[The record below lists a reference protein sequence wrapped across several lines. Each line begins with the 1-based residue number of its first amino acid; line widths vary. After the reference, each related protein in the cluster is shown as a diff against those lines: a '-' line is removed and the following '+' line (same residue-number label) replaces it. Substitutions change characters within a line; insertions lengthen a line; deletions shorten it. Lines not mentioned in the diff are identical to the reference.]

1 MINSACSRRKLEPKC
16 ICMLCVVSLFV
27 FVVIALFLPPRGP
40 QERLILYGTQLDR
53 QLQEQGNSRDE
64 NSLNRVDI
72 RTAINKKKAFG
83 FIDGAKHAS
92 DSKSDQAPQL
102 QEDSHFDKALEFK
115 EGSEFDQALEFKEDQ
130 FQNITE
136 DGNYVVYNTYVDG
149 PEKGWV
155 RAIGFSSQRKPT
167 VNLQCLFWDANMN
180 AVSKTTDVTIQI
192 LPFHTSER

>member
-64 NSLNRVDI
+64 NALNRVDI

-102 QEDSHFDKALEFK
+102 ISGSHQRRMPALN
-115 EGSEFDQALEFKEDQ
+115 Q
-130 FQNITE
+130 
-136 DGNYVVYNTYVDG
+136 
-149 PEKGWV
+149 
-155 RAIGFSSQRKPT
+155 RAKRPF
-167 VNLQCLFWDANMN
+167 LFTFPKI
-180 AVSKTTDVTIQI
+180 SRSPK
-192 LPFHTSER
+192 